1 MVGTRK
7 SKSGTLASALVSV
20 AGEASDAH
28 AVRLAC
34 DLLGPQKGELYI
46 VYVIEVGMGLPVD
59 AEISP
64 AAAKGEQV
72 LKEMEEVARP
82 YKSRTQAELLQS
94 RRTGSAVVQEAM
106 DKEVDAIVL
115 GVVGANAPEGNW
127 ILIGRLATFYYFFHF
142 LVILP
147 VVGWVE
153 SPKPLPDS
161 ISTSVLGDKKP
172 VAEPAE

>member
-94 RRTGSAVVQEAM
+94 RRTGSAVVREAM

-115 GVVGANAPEGNW
+115 GVDYREQYGA
-127 ILIGRLATFYYFFHF
+127 F
-142 LVILP
+142 
-147 VVGWVE
+147 
-153 SPKPLPDS
+153 S
-161 ISTSVLGDKKP
+161 LGDTVPYVLKHAGCRVVLWRDPMP
-172 VAEPAE
+172 VAMPSNGGPA